1 MIKVLLADDSPVVR
15 TVLKDIFL
23 NANDIAVIGEAA
35 NGREAV
41 DKTRLLKPDLVVM
54 DLLMPVMDGIAAI
67 EEIMA
72 ACPVP
77 ILVLSATLEDREVN
91 HAFTAIKKGA
101 LDVMGKPGGFG
112 FARSDEFDL
121 RLIEKVRLLSRI
133 KVITHPLHRP
143 QGDLLKK
150 LGPAPGIPRT
160 ILAIG
165 ASTGGPRAVM
175 SIIRSLPVDFPGAVF
190 IVQHIA
196 QGFARGFAKWLDSE
210 SNISVRVADE
220 GDEIRKGE
228 VLVAPNDCHMI
239 IERGKIRLIDSP
251 PVNSCRPSIDIF
263 FNSLAEDQGS
273 AVMGVL
279 LTGMGRDGAQGLL
292 RIREKSGV
300 TIAQDE
306 QSSVVF
312 GMPKAAIS
320 IDAVDQ
326 VLPLTSMSD
335 VILRSF
341 AQDALSPPFLKY
353 PS

>member
-1 MIKVLLADDSPVVR
+1 MIKILLADDSSVVR
-15 TVLKDIFL
+15 TILKDIFL
-23 NANDIAVIGEAA
+23 AATDIAVIGEAA

-77 ILVLSATLEDREVN
+77 ILVLSGTLEDREVN
-91 HAFTAIKKGA
+91 YAFTAIKKGA

-112 FARSDEFDL
+112 FARTEEFDQ

-143 QGDLLKK
+143 QVDQVRKIGV
-150 LGPAPGIPRT
+150 GHGVPHT
-160 ILAIG
+160 VLAIG

-175 SIIRSLPVDFPGAVF
+175 TIIRSLPADFHGAIF

-210 SNISVRVADE
+210 SSISVRVAEE
-220 GDEIRKGE
+220 GDEMRKG
-228 VLVAPNDCHMI
+228 VALVAPNDCHMI
-239 IERGKIRLIDSP
+239 IEKGKVKLIDAP
-251 PVNSCRPSIDIF
+251 PVNCCRPSIDVF
-263 FNSLAEDQGS
+263 FNSLAEDQGG
-273 AVMGVL
+273 AVLGVL

-292 RIREKSGV
+292 RIRECSGM

-306 QSSVVF
+306 QTSVVF
-312 GMPKAAIS
+312 GMPKAAIGM
-320 IDAVDQ
+320 DAVDH
-326 VLPLTSMSD
+326 VLPLTGMPD
-335 VILRSF
+335 VIIRSF
-341 AQDALSPPFLKY
+341 TNDAAVSPL
-353 PS
+353 